1 MAKTRKVLKKQVS
14 EKNKQNNEEIVEKA
28 SAKDV
33 ANVNKA
39 EDRNERR
46 KSRLQKRKLNELPA
60 KEEAVTKGKRT
71 KSKEEQKG
79 KRKTIN
85 ESITTRADGMNGH
98 ESGNENADFEAK
110 FMEDDEEFQMAVTGG
125 NESYCQSEE
134 EGECSFIST
143 GEAEVSF
150 QWSRSRSRSRGQ
162 MESDSNADNSESL
175 YDSEMDFDDDESVK
189 ILLKCRERRLKELD
203 IEMREKLEEIHD
215 IMNEGGMTESVGILE
230 NHFNISS
237 EKERNK
243 KSKGKNNNASVPGRV
258 RNLGKQVKGKEDITN
273 SMSEE
278 TAYTGAVKQRTSS
291 SSDEEGI
298 VMVNDVQI
306 DLGNLSVSSQ
316 KFIGDE
322 DFSRRRHDQ

>member
-14 EKNKQNNEEIVEKA
+14 EKNKQNNKEIVEKA
-28 SAKDV
+28 SVKDI

-39 EDRNERR
+39 EDRNGRR
-46 KSRLQKRKLNELPA
+46 KSRLQKRKLNELPQ
-60 KEEAVTKGKRT
+60 KEEAVTKCKRT

-79 KRKTIN
+79 KGKTKN
-85 ESITTRADGMNGH
+85 ESITTQVDGMKGH
-98 ESGNENADFEAK
+98 ESVSENVDCKTK

-143 GEAEVSF
+143 GEAEVNF
-150 QWSRSRSRSRGQ
+150 RRSSSRSRGP
-162 MESDSNADNSESL
+162 MESDSNVDNSESS

-189 ILLKCRERRLKELD
+189 ILPKSREQRLKELD

-230 NHFNISS
+230 NHFNILS

-243 KSKGKNNNASVPGRV
+243 RSKGKNNNASVPGRV
-258 RNLGKQVKGKEDITN
+258 RNLGKQVKGKDDITN

-278 TAYTGAVKQRTSS
+278 TVYTGEVKQRTSS

-298 VMVNDVQI
+298 VMVNDGQL
-306 DLGNLSVSSQ
+306 DLSNLSVSSQ
-316 KFIGDE
+316 TFIGDE
-322 DFSRRRHDQ
+322 DFSRCGQDQ